1 MNEIIF
7 QRLLAL
13 VNSALWNKKIDENI
27 FIPMDDK
34 QWTDLY
40 RFSIRNGVMA
50 ITFDGLSSLPSKLQ
64 PPLKLKMAWGLSTEQ
79 VERKY
84 THTLNVATELQELF
98 QKEQINML
106 VFKGLNL
113 STYYPIPAHREFGDI
128 DIYLFGD
135 HKKGNLLMENA
146 GAKGKDNYKY
156 NYKHSNYYYKNIMIE
171 NHAYFLNVRDSKKLL
186 KLNRQLLDILKGT
199 QNKQEEK
206 LLFPSPDFTAL
217 FFIIHAI
224 RHLSANALP
233 LRAYCDW
240 ALFLQAHAQELDTDR
255 WKESLHEAGLLDI
268 AETLTTLA
276 FRWLKIP
283 SSTPFPVQKH
293 TEKEDLIYK
302 KMLQPFYSKS
312 QNTNIWKV
320 FIYRRKQYKLF
331 FNGSFF
337 IYCLNLLPALFMR
350 YMFNIR
356 KRFKT
361 K

>member
-34 QWTDLY
+34 QWNDLY

-50 ITFDGLSSLPSKLQ
+50 ITFDGLSGLPSKLQ

-79 VERKY
+79 IERKY

-128 DIYLFGD
+128 DIFLFGK
-135 HKKGNLLMENA
+135 HKKGNLLMNKV
-146 GAKGKDNYKY
+146 GVKKKGQY
-156 NYKHSNYYYKNIMIE
+156 NYRHTCYYYKNILIE
-171 NHAYFLNVRDSKKLL
+171 NHAYFLNVRLSKKT
-186 KLNRQLLDILKGT
+186 LNLNQQLLNILEET
-199 QNKQEEK
+199 QNKQEK
-206 LLFPSPDFTAL
+206 KFLFPSPDFTAL

-224 RHLSANALP
+224 RHLSVNPLP
-233 LRAYCDW
+233 LRTYCDW

-276 FRWLKIP
+276 FRWLEIP

-302 KMLQPFYSKS
+302 EMLQPFHSKS

-320 FIYRRKQYKLF
+320 FIYRRKRYELF
-331 FNGSFF
+331 YNSSFF

-350 YMFNIR
+350 YMFNIQ